1 MGKDFIN
8 VLMLSI
14 WSLGILWMNIYLSYI
29 LTFHRNTL
37 KVSMIHLVADIL
49 ISATAGLITYFLA
62 KIIDLSE
69 IYVIMLA
76 AIIGHLA
83 SRVAFKSILYDN
95 NLWVRTKRKNSTNSY
110 FKDGANEDT
119 NTSKDTSLISKEDVN
134 D

>member
-8 VLMLSI
+8 ILMLSI
-14 WSLGILWMNIYLSYI
+14 WSLGVLGMNIYLSYI
-29 LTFHRNTL
+29 LIFHKTTL
-37 KVSMIHLVADIL
+37 KASMIHLVADVL

-62 KIIDLSE
+62 KIVDISE

-95 NLWVRTKRKNSTNSY
+95 SLWVRTKRKNRINSDSKDDTKNSTSN
-110 FKDGANEDT
+110 
-119 NTSKDTSLISKEDVN
+119 SKDTSLIYKEDVH